1 LLLRTGRPC
10 ACRQQ
15 RHPIS
20 SCAPEARSVCHVCCC
35 SRGCAGG
42 CASATHSAPASF
54 KAPGE
59 CSHGMCHTVFRVL
72 PLVRTWGRGC
82 EGRGGKWRC
91 CCGSR
96 GCAGGCASA
105 THSAPAPFK
114 APGECSHGMC
124 HTVFRVRIWGRGC
137 ERRGGGEAALLLLQQ
152 GMCWRLYLCNSQCPC
167 ALPSSG

>member
-59 CSHGMCHTVFRVL
+59 CCARASCSTLCFLSKPSAAVL
-72 PLVRTWGRGC
+72 LRSAAA
-82 EGRGGKWRC
+82 C
-91 CCGSR
+91 CKGW
-96 GCAGGCASA
+96 
-105 THSAPAPFK
+105 TLK
-114 APGECSHGMC
+114 PGWWSLRLCSC
-124 HTVFRVRIWGRGC
+124 
-137 ERRGGGEAALLLLQQ
+137 
-152 GMCWRLYLCNSQCPC
+152 
-167 ALPSSG
+167 